1 MVESKDNLASFI
13 DANFESFFVKG
24 LQEFVRIPNLTPM
37 VDPNYQTNGLV
48 QQAMECVDKN
58 IQTLGIKGLSRTV
71 IHPPGMNPMVVYVV
85 DPSEGATKNVM
96 LYGHLDKQ
104 PYGPG
109 WEEGLSPT
117 DPQIR
122 GDFMYGRGSADDG
135 YSAFA
140 CMLAVKAV
148 QEAGLRLPRIVMTL
162 ESEEESGSPNL
173 LALLKEAEPLI
184 KVPDAMFCMDSGAL
198 DYDQLWLTSSLRGI
212 CIVDVTVEA
221 GKAGYHSGEVGGVVP
236 ETFRI
241 IRNLLNRLDD
251 PVTGEVTKEFQVEVS
266 EEKRKEAQFIAQ
278 KYGEKVY
285 NKFPVHDGVQY
296 IKQDNVEELY
306 LNKAWRPNLSITGAD
321 GLPPVAIAGNVCR
334 PSTTCRCSMRLCP
347 VFDAH
352 KANEIMT
359 EKLTKDVPYNAKV
372 TIKGGHAGSGW

>member
-1 MVESKDNLASFI
+1 
-13 DANFESFFVKG
+13 
-24 LQEFVRIPNLTPM
+24 
-37 VDPNYQTNGLV
+37 
-48 QQAMECVDKN
+48 
-58 IQTLGIKGLSRTV
+58 
-71 IHPPGMNPMVVYVV
+71 MNPMVVYVV
-85 DPSEGATKNVM
+85 EPSEGATKNVM

-140 CMLAVKAV
+140 CMLAVKSV
-148 QEAGLRLPRIVMTL
+148 QESGMKLPRIVMTL

-198 DYDQLWLTSSLRGI
+198 DYEQLWLTSSLRGI
-212 CIVDVTVEA
+212 CIVDLTVEA

-241 IRNLLNRLDD
+241 VRQLLNRLDD
-251 PVTGEVTKEFQVEVS
+251 PVTGEVTKEF
-266 EEKRKEAQFIAQ
+266 
-278 KYGEKVY
+278 
-285 NKFPVHDGVQY
+285 
-296 IKQDNVEELY
+296 
-306 LNKAWRPNLSITGAD
+306 
-321 GLPPVAIAGNVCR
+321 
-334 PSTTCRCSMRLCP
+334 
-347 VFDAH
+347 
-352 KANEIMT
+352 
-359 EKLTKDVPYNAKV
+359 
-372 TIKGGHAGSGW
+372 